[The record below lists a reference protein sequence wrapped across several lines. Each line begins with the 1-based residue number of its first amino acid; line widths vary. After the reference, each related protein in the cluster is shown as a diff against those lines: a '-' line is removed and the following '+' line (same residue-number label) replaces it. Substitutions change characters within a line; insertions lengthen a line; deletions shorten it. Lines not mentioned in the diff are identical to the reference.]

1 MPPENDDFSDDSNSL
16 EGIDIAAIS
25 ADIGDS
31 LGPKAEAGENP
42 TPEAP
47 VIQPAAAPAV
57 PEKPTAEIVEGV
69 NSQAPA
75 LALPKAWKKDMA
87 PHWEKLPPEVHA
99 YVHAREADVM
109 RGIQGYQ
116 QAAQSWQNLIQPFAP
131 VFQQHPNVNPGQVM
145 QGLMQTHLRLL
156 DPKTPAAE
164 KTAFARQIF
173 ESYGIALEAGDPG
186 AENPLQARLDAVQS
200 RLDEL
205 VNERNTEKRS
215 AYDQSVQAELSA
227 ITEFAKDPKNPYFD
241 EVADNILHFVKT
253 GAANSLAQA
262 YELACYANPTVRG
275 KLLASQQA
283 APAPSPK
290 PPAGKP
296 FVNLD
301 ATTPAKART
310 RTSGTMDDT
319 INAIAHAAFAKTH

>member
-1 MPPENDDFSDDSNSL
+1 MPPETEDFSDDTNSL

-25 ADIGDS
+25 AEIGDS
-31 LGPKAEAGENP
+31 LGPKTEAAEPE

-47 VIQPAAAPAV
+47 VIQPAQVAAL
-57 PEKPTAEIVEGV
+57 EKPTAEIVEGQ
-69 NSQAPA
+69 NSQPAA

-109 RGIQGYQ
+109 RGIQSYQ

-173 ESYGIALEAGDPG
+173 ESYGIPLEAGEPG
-186 AENPLQARLDAVQS
+186 SENPLQGRLDALQN
-200 RLDEL
+200 RLDAL
-205 VNERNTEKRS
+205 TQERDAEKRT
-215 AYDQSVQAELSA
+215 AYDVSVQAELSA
-227 ITEFAKDPKNPYFD
+227 IESFAKDPKNLYFD

-262 YELACYANPTVRG
+262 YELACYANPIVRG
-275 KLLASQQA
+275 KLLAAQQA

-301 ATTPAKART
+301 SATPARART
-310 RTSGTMDDT
+310 RTSGTMDET